1 MSFTGFKPSLM
12 KFLKQLEKNNNRDW
26 FADNK
31 QRYEDLVVEP
41 VMDFIDAMR
50 PRVETISPHFLALRG
65 RTGGSMMRVYRD
77 TRFSKDKTPYKTN
90 VGLQFRHEL
99 GRDVHAPG
107 FYVHLQSSGCF
118 IGAGIWHPASD
129 ALGAIRR
136 HIDENQP
143 AWKKAKSARRFRKT
157 FELSGES
164 LKTVPRG
171 FDPDHPA
178 IEDLRRKDFMG
189 IARVTQKEIGSA
201 DFVKQTTGT
210 LRAAKPL
217 MSFLCEALDVPF

>member
-12 KFLKQLEKNNNRDW
+12 KFLRELEKNNNRDW

-41 VMDFIDAMR
+41 VMDFITAMG
-50 PRVETISPHFLALRG
+50 PRLETISPHFLALTG
-65 RTGGSMMRVYRD
+65 KTGGSMMRVYRD

-107 FYVHLQSSGCF
+107 FYMHLESSGCF
-118 IGAGIWHPASD
+118 IGSGIWHPASD

-136 HIDENQP
+136 HIDP
-143 AWKKAKSARRFRKT
+143 VR
-157 FELSGES
+157 
-164 LKTVPRG
+164 
-171 FDPDHPA
+171 
-178 IEDLRRKDFMG
+178 
-189 IARVTQKEIGSA
+189 
-201 DFVKQTTGT
+201 TT
-210 LRAAKPL
+210 RQ
-217 MSFLCEALDVPF
+217 S